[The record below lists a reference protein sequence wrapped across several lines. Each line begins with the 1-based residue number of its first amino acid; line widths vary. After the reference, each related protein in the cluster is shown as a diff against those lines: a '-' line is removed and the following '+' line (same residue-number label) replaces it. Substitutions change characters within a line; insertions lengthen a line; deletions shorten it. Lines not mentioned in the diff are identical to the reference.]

1 MNRCLVLLCFATSC
15 AMPSTPAME
24 IDPAR
29 IAYDRSPAQ
38 SELARFMRESVN
50 VPFSFAVF
58 EAEQQQRPRRVQ
70 HAALVLQDAVANLVY
85 WPEPPAVSE
94 PARDVFYTYAR
105 ELERQVSGLEVAA
118 RAHDVDQT
126 AASLEGIRQ
135 TCNTCHHF
143 FRPASVISQDVLVDS
158 TFRFQEDVP

>member
-1 MNRCLVLLCFATSC
+1 MNRCLLFVSLVGC
-15 AMPSTPAME
+15 AMPSTPAVE

-29 IAYDRSPAQ
+29 LAYDRSPAQ

-70 HAALVLQDAVANLVY
+70 HAAVVLQDAVANLVY

-105 ELERQVSGLEVAA
+105 QLERQVSWLEVAA
-118 RAHDVDQT
+118 REHDADQT
-126 AASLEGIRQ
+126 AARLEDIRQ

-143 FRPASVISQDVLVDS
+143 FRPASVISKDVLSDRPML
-158 TFRFQEDVP
+158 FEEDAP